1 MKRILLDNDQTS
13 KGKEALY
20 EIAVR
25 IKEMKSQTEIHEPEQ
40 VRNIDKSSSSDSDSA
55 SSNKE
60 IDFDSYLDTI
70 EQAKVKRHRSENAA
84 AVDIKNTRFQQDF
97 FGALMEVEK
106 FDRSSKVTVDEAIPA
121 YPEIVKDVARA
132 VTAMQPTQLPI
143 LPSPLTPHV
152 TLLSPASSPLSTP
165 LTWQCPTSLPPTPL
179 KVCPHHLGFISQI
192 EVKVDQPSGV
202 VHVLPLGDAG
212 FVGRRDPHFRVL

>member
-1 MKRILLDNDQTS
+1 M
-13 KGKEALY
+13 
-20 EIAVR
+20 VR

-106 FDRSSKVTVDEAIPA
+106 FDRSSKVTVEEAIPA

-132 VTAMQPTQLPI
+132 VTAMPPTQASLFKDTLNPRTRRAGPEEDWYHFFYPFELGSGGFFLETTDEKNNLTDLHQYDGI
-143 LPSPLTPHV
+143 LIIINH
-152 TLLSPASSPLSTP
+152 
-165 LTWQCPTSLPPTPL
+165 
-179 KVCPHHLGFISQI
+179 
-192 EVKVDQPSGV
+192 
-202 VHVLPLGDAG
+202 
-212 FVGRRDPHFRVL
+212 

>member
-1 MKRILLDNDQTS
+1 
-13 KGKEALY
+13 
-20 EIAVR
+20 
-25 IKEMKSQTEIHEPEQ
+25 MKSQTEIHEPEQ

-106 FDRSSKVTVDEAIPA
+106 FDRSSEVTVEEAIPA

-132 VTAMQPTQLPI
+132 VTAMPPTQI
-143 LPSPLTPHV
+143 N
-152 TLLSPASSPLSTP
+152 
-165 LTWQCPTSLPPTPL
+165 W
-179 KVCPHHLGFISQI
+179 
-192 EVKVDQPSGV
+192 
-202 VHVLPLGDAG
+202 
-212 FVGRRDPHFRVL
+212 